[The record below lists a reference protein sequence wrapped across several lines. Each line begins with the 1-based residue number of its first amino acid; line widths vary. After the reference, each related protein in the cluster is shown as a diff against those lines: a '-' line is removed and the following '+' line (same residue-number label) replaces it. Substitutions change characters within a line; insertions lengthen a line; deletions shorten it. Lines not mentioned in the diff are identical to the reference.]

1 MFDFLKAA
9 PNPIVDEDETGTY
22 ADALL
27 QMHDVQASLVLTHEH
42 GHESHLRDYGDQR
55 EVARGALG
63 FA

>member
-9 PNPIVDEDETGTY
+9 PQPVISEEETGTY

-27 QMHDVQASLVLTHEH
+27 QMPDLQVSRVVARED
-42 GHESHLRDYGDQR
+42 GHNAHLRDYGDRR
-55 EVARGALG
+55 EIARNALG

>member
-1 MFDFLKAA
+1 MFDFLKTA
-9 PNPIVDEDETGTY
+9 PNAIVNEEETGTY

-27 QMHDVQASLVLTHEH
+27 QMHDLQASLVVAREH

-55 EVARGALG
+55 EVARSALG